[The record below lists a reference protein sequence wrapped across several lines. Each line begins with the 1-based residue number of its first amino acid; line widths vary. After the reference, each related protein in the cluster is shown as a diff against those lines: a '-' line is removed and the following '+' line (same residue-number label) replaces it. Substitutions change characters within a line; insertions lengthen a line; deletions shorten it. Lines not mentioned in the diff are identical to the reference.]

1 MRYGGQVQAAID
13 LYNEAGRRS
22 APLDKCMSTYF
33 RNRRYIG
40 SKDKGSIA
48 GILYGMMRRLGEVD
62 YMIDSVKGDK
72 SYRLQILVYL
82 LLEGAS
88 KAEVENFCSGDTYA
102 PKLLNNEEKK
112 VIKAL
117 DFGLLKK
124 APDYAKMNYPKWM
137 DWHLKQV
144 FGEKLPHIMEA
155 MNKQATTDIRV
166 NTLKSNIENLQESLN
181 SENFEMRQ
189 ADYSPL
195 CLRMD
200 ERRSVFSTKAFK
212 AGAFEMQ
219 DEGSQLI
226 AALCDVKP
234 GMKVTDF
241 CAGAGGKTL
250 ALSAAMKNK
259 GVIHALDINER
270 RLGEMPKR
278 LKRAGVNNVQ
288 TKVIVTENDKWV
300 KRHKETQDVVLVD
313 APCTGAG
320 TWRRSPDS
328 RWRITQ
334 ESLADLTSIQQSV
347 LQNAAKMVKKGGRLV
362 YATCS
367 ILKEENEHQVEAFLK
382 ANPLFK
388 VQAVKD
394 LDASFN
400 IPEGMEDYLRLNPYD
415 HGTDGFFVAILR
427 KDSPVAEEPVVE
439 IPAEPT
445 AVEQAQ
451 ESIVEETV
459 IEPVVEPIVEP
470 VKKSA
475 KKAVVKKKKI

>member
-13 LYNEAGRRS
+13 LYNEAGRRA

-40 SKDKGSIA
+40 SKDKGNIA

-72 SYRLQILVYL
+72 SYRLRILVYL

-88 KAEVENFCSGDTYA
+88 KHELENFCSGDTYA

-117 DFGLLKK
+117 DFGVLKN

-144 FGEKLPHIMEA
+144 FGEKLPQVMQA
-155 MNKQATTDIRV
+155 MNQQATTDIRV
-166 NTLKSNIENLQESLN
+166 NTLKSNIDNLQESLKV
-181 SENFEMRQ
+181 ENFDMRK
-189 ADYSPL
+189 AEYSSL

-212 AGAFEMQ
+212 QGAFEMQ

-226 AALCDVKP
+226 AALCGVKS

-250 ALSAAMKNK
+250 ALSAAMENK
-259 GVIHALDINER
+259 GVIYALDINER

-288 TKVIVTENDKWV
+288 TKVILTENDKWV

-313 APCTGAG
+313 APCTGTG

-328 RWRITQ
+328 RWKITQ
-334 ESLADLTSIQQSV
+334 ESLADLTAIQKSV
-347 LQNAAKMVKKGGRLV
+347 LQNASKMVKKGGRLV

-367 ILKEENEHQVEAFLK
+367 ILKEENEHQVEEFLK
-382 ANPLFK
+382 ENPTFR
-388 VQAVKD
+388 VQPIKD
-394 LDASFN
+394 LEVPSN
-400 IPEGMEDYLRLNPYD
+400 IPEGMEDYLRLNPHD
-415 HGTDGFFVAILR
+415 HGTDGFFVAVLEHII
-427 KDSPVAEEPVVE
+427 PVDN
-439 IPAEPT
+439 
-445 AVEQAQ
+445 
-451 ESIVEETV
+451 VEE
-459 IEPVVEPIVEP
+459 
-470 VKKSA
+470 KGA
-475 KKAVVKKKKI
+475 DA